1 MPTRTKPNEVLRRF
15 KALRRQDATY
25 TSGRIVGSM
34 GTAPRPVAEAAHRLF
49 LDANLGDPGHV
60 PGAAEL
66 EHRFGRILLDLVG
79 AKPNAGVTQVTSG
92 ASEANILALAWMRL
106 RSGANEVIVPRT
118 GHFSLE
124 KAAKF
129 LGLRLRIAD
138 IDAHHRVDVDSVRR
152 LVGPQTAGIVA
163 VAGTTQV
170 GSIDPIRHV
179 AKVALEH
186 DVPLHVDAAFGG
198 YVLPFLK
205 PRIPFGFDIE
215 GVESV
220 AMDTHKMA
228 MGTIG
233 AGAILFRHAGELEE
247 LAVETPY
254 LSTPR
259 QRGILGTRSGGAV
272 AAAVAAWEELDVHG
286 YERVVSTC
294 MRDTAF
300 LTSELR
306 NAGIEPL
313 VEPELN
319 LVAVPHPEPVRL
331 HQRLADA
338 GWRVNVLTRL
348 RAVRIVVMPHVTR
361 AVLREFVPTLIDAH
375 QRTQG
380 VSKPAVH
387 TQTR

>member
-1 MPTRTKPNEVLRRF
+1 
-15 KALRRQDATY
+15 
-25 TSGRIVGSM
+25 M

-49 LDANLGDPGHV
+49 LNANLGDPGHV
-60 PGAAEL
+60 PGAADVE
-66 EHRFGRILLDLVG
+66 RQYGRILLDL
-79 AKPNAGVTQVTSG
+79 ARSKPGRGVAQVTSG

-106 RSGANEVIVPRT
+106 RSGAKELIVPRT

-129 LGLRLRIAD
+129 LGLKLRIAET
-138 IDAHHRVDVDSVRR
+138 DAHHRVDVDSVRG
-152 LVGPQTAGIVA
+152 LIGPQTAGIVA

-170 GSIDPIRHV
+170 GSIDPIRNIADLAV
-179 AKVALEH
+179 QH
-186 DVPLHVDAAFGG
+186 DLPLHVDAAFGG

-220 AMDTHKMA
+220 SMDTHKMA

-233 AGAILFRHAGELEE
+233 AGAVLFRDGTDLDE

-259 QRGILGTRSGGAV
+259 QRGILGTRSAGPV
-272 AAAVAAWEELDVHG
+272 AAAVAAWEELGAPG
-286 YERVVSTC
+286 YQRIVSTC
-294 MRDTAF
+294 MQDTAYV
-300 LTSELR
+300 LRELG
-306 NAGIEPL
+306 NAEIPPL

-319 LVAVPHPEPVRL
+319 IVAIPHPNPERL
-331 HQRLADA
+331 QALLAQA

-348 RAVRIVVMPHVTR
+348 RAIRIVVMPHVTR
-361 AVLREFVPTLIDAH
+361 SVIRAFLPTFIESYQRAQEVPT
-375 QRTQG
+375 R
-380 VSKPAVH
+380 AVH
-387 TQTR
+387 AQTR